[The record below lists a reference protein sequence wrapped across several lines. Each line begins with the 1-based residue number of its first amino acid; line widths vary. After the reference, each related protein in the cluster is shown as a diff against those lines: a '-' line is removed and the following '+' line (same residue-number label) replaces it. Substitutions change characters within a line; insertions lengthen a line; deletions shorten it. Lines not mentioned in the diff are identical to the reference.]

1 MSLFAKVVNNEVTQV
16 WDTQPPAGES
26 GWKSAVEVK
35 PALTANRQM
44 YDGHTFD
51 VSVDPVQIVY
61 AVKDITVDDRKGGL
75 IGVAKGT
82 YEQVANEQTRLE
94 TEDASGDTAA
104 VSAAKDAKDASI
116 SAINACTTHKHLD
129 ALNAA

>member
-1 MSLFAKVVNNEVTQV
+1 MSLFAKVVNDEVTQV

-35 PALTANRQM
+35 PAITANRQS

-61 AVKDITVDDRKGGL
+61 AVKDITVDDRKGDL
-75 IGVAKGT
+75 ISAAKGT
-82 YEQVANEQTRLE
+82 YSQVANEQTRLE

-104 VSAAKDAKDASI
+104 VSTAKDVKDASI
-116 SAINACTTHKHLD
+116 AAINACTTHDELD
-129 ALNAA
+129 AL

>member
-35 PALTANRQM
+35 PAITANRQS

-75 IGVAKGT
+75 IGAAKGT
-82 YEQVANEQTRLE
+82 YSQVANEQARLE
-94 TEDASGDTAA
+94 AEDASGDTAA
-104 VSAAKDAKDASI
+104 VSTAKDVKDASI
-116 SAINACTTHKHLD
+116 AAINACTTHDELD
-129 ALNAA
+129 ALA

>member
-1 MSLFAKVVNNEVTQV
+1 MSLFTKVVNDEVTQV

-35 PALTANRQM
+35 PAITANRQS

-61 AVKDITVDDRKGGL
+61 AVKDITVDDRKGDL
-75 IGVAKGT
+75 ISAAKGT
-82 YEQVANEQTRLE
+82 YSQVANEQTRLE

-104 VSAAKDAKDASI
+104 VSTAKDVKDASI
-116 SAINACTTHKHLD
+116 AAINACTTHDELD
-129 ALNAA
+129 AL